1 MDFSPFQA
9 AESNE
14 GQMNESSA
22 IEHSV
27 EHSVEAV
34 IKGFTSPELM
44 TGQGITI
51 RDPETGAIYV
61 QTQLLQVGYSSFCS

>member
-1 MDFSPFQA
+1 MDLSPLQA

-14 GQMNESSA
+14 GQINESSA
-22 IEHSV
+22 N